1 MVWGL
6 RVNQFLLRS
15 TSFHLG
21 NPNNLECTYL
31 KSRSSRFCSLFII
44 ECMSRKGNPPLDI
57 FFELLCI
64 LWRFCLMDRDKGSVS
79 FCKGLSSVAA
89 WNYSLFLRMAFMKEN
104 TKNFS
109 PRFDGTLYIL
119 YVVLLSPLERRHVDV
134 CWIAWCICLP
144 SFLDNLSLWD
154 NWWSKI
160 VSVRALVMQN

>member
-1 MVWGL
+1 
-6 RVNQFLLRS
+6 
-15 TSFHLG
+15 
-21 NPNNLECTYL
+21 
-31 KSRSSRFCSLFII
+31 
-44 ECMSRKGNPPLDI
+44 
-57 FFELLCI
+57 
-64 LWRFCLMDRDKGSVS
+64 MDRDKGSVS

-154 NWWSKI
+154 NW
-160 VSVRALVMQN
+160 